1 MLKVKMLKVKD
12 KDKDE
17 DEDKDKDK
25 DLKIELKKGEGKKKT
40 SKLKQKKKQKS
51 KSNLEIKLELYN
63 KKVDAF
69 LYMHKLKKLKP
80 HPFAVELPSF
90 IQEIILNMTC
100 DMTIESA
107 VKGAIINNSENP
119 NFEAL
124 NLKIEKQISA
134 INALNM
140 FALECNFH
148 DLWKL
153 SRLINQNFLTG
164 SVNTYSAMERF
175 HDELWDQK
183 LQNVKT
189 ASERAS
195 LYLTFVLMLSL
206 FSVIVVVVTPIMINI
221 NL

>member
-1 MLKVKMLKVKD
+1 MLESEGQKKESEKRMGKPEK
-12 KDKDE
+12 K
-17 DEDKDKDK
+17 
-25 DLKIELKKGEGKKKT
+25 LKKKRPKRA
-40 SKLKQKKKQKS
+40 KS
-51 KSNLEIKLELYN
+51 KFEIKLESYN
-63 KKVDAF
+63 EKLDAF
-69 LYMHKLKKLKP
+69 LYTHKIKKAKP
-80 HPFAVELPSF
+80 HPFSAELPSF

-100 DMTIESA
+100 DMTTESA
-107 VKGAIINNSENP
+107 VKGAIISNRDNP
-119 NFEAL
+119 NFESL
-124 NLKIEKQISA
+124 SLKIDKQISA

-164 SVNTYSAMERF
+164 SANTYSALERF

-183 LQNVKT
+183 LQTVKI

-206 FSVIVVVVTPIMINI
+206 FSVIMVVITPIMINI
-221 NL
+221 NF

>member
-1 MLKVKMLKVKD
+1 MLESEGQKKESKMRMGK
-12 KDKDE
+12 
-17 DEDKDKDK
+17 
-25 DLKIELKKGEGKKKT
+25 LKKKAKKKRP
-40 SKLKQKKKQKS
+40 KRG
-51 KSNLEIKLELYN
+51 KSNFEIKLDSYN
-63 KKVDAF
+63 EKLDAF
-69 LYMHKLKKLKP
+69 LYTHKIKKVKP
-80 HPFAVELPSF
+80 HPFSVELPSF

-100 DMTIESA
+100 DMTTESA
-107 VKGAIINNSENP
+107 VKGAIISNRDNP
-119 NFEAL
+119 NFESL
-124 NLKIEKQISA
+124 SLKIDKQISA

-164 SVNTYSAMERF
+164 SANTYSALERF

-183 LQNVKT
+183 LQNVKI

-206 FSVIVVVVTPIMINI
+206 FSVIMVVITPIMINI
-221 NL
+221 NF